1 MGINKKL
8 MIADWDKIKKIRD
21 AIKDEEI
28 EIDDT
33 TDYEL
38 LEEIK
43 KGSCT
48 YTIRGGVQSLKKL
61 EKNKEDI

>member
-1 MGINKKL
+1 MGINKKS

>member
-1 MGINKKL
+1 MGINKKS

-38 LEEIK
+38 LKEKK

-48 YTIRGGVQSLKKL
+48 YTIRGGVQALKKL

>member
-1 MGINKKL
+1 MGINKKS
-8 MIADWDKIKKIRD
+8 MIADWDKIKKIRNS
-21 AIKDEEI
+21 IEDEEI
-28 EIDDT
+28 EIDNT

-48 YTIRGGVQSLKKL
+48 YTMRGGVQSLKKL
-61 EKNKEDI
+61 EQNKKV

>member
-1 MGINKKL
+1 MGINKKS
-8 MIADWDKIKKIRD
+8 MITDWDKIKKIRD
-21 AIKDEEI
+21 AIKDEEV

-43 KGSCT
+43 KRRL
-48 YTIRGGVQSLKKL
+48 YLYY
-61 EKNKEDI
+61 

>member
-1 MGINKKL
+1 MGINKKS

-28 EIDDT
+28 
-33 TDYEL
+33 
-38 LEEIK
+38 K

-48 YTIRGGVQSLKKL
+48 YTIRGGVQSLTKL